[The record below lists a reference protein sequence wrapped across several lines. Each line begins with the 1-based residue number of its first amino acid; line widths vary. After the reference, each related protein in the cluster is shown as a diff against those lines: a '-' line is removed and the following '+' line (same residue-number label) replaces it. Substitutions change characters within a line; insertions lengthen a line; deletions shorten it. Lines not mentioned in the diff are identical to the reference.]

1 MSDSVK
7 IAVCG
12 KKEQVGNYLS
22 ALDKLGAEAITV
34 GADAQPKDFDGLLLP
49 GGGDLASWRYGQENA
64 GSDAPDE
71 ALDEMQLSV
80 LDRFIQAK
88 KPVFGICRG
97 HQLLN
102 VYFGGTLIQDLPV
115 RNSHT
120 KDEDKRDRVHE
131 TTADADSFLGRIYGT
146 AFSVNS
152 SHHQATDRPGRG
164 LRTVQAAADKTPEA
178 AEHESLPVWSV
189 QWHPERLCFEHARPD
204 AVDGSRVL
212 SFFLEQCEKRK

>member
-1 MSDSVK
+1 MNQTVK

-22 ALDKLGAEAITV
+22 ALGKLGAEATVV
-34 GADAQPKDFDGLLLP
+34 GADTQPEAFDGLLLP

-64 GSDAPDE
+64 GSDVPDE
-71 ALDEMQLSV
+71 ALDELQLSV
-80 LDRFIQAK
+80 LDRFVRAK

-102 VYFGGTLIQDLPV
+102 VYFGGTLIQDLAV
-115 RNSHT
+115 RDSHT
-120 KDEDKRDRVHE
+120 RDDNKRDRVHE
-131 TTADADSFLGRIYGT
+131 TTAAADSFLGRIYGT

-152 SHHQATDRPGRG
+152 SHHQATARTGRG
-164 LRTVQAAADKTPEA
+164 LRTVQLAADGTPEA

-189 QWHPERLCFEHARPD
+189 QWHPERLCFDYARPD